1 MDDVKFEDCLNPEK
15 SLDERIEIIDQL
27 ISETKKELE
36 HYHEL
41 VYPKEHEFYRQR
53 LHSYEL
59 THTRLKDALFEQITG
74 GDVE

>member
-1 MDDVKFEDCLNPEK
+1 MDDVNFEDCLNPEK
-15 SLDERIEIIDQL
+15 SFDERIEIIDQL
-27 ISETKKELE
+27 ISETKENLE

-59 THTRLKDALFEQITG
+59 TRTKLKDALFEQITG
-74 GDVE
+74 VKIE